1 MSNTKHKFSVLQAVR
16 LLLQILFFLFLPAL
30 YIGALNGVK
39 EIYQAIIHQ
48 SFSAALVPQIV
59 EAAVVIPVTV
69 LFGRFFCGWM
79 CAFGSFGEFIYMIF
93 HKVFRKKVRISEQT
107 DRLLKNVK
115 YIILAVLVI
124 AVWSFELPL
133 LSTASPWDAFGMLA
147 TVGKAPDFSYVMT
160 SLTVGFILLL
170 GIIAGSA
177 VIERFFCRYLC
188 PLGAIFAIV
197 SRPRIAKI
205 KKPSAQCGN
214 CRACTNKCAM
224 GIPLYKMDKVSTGE
238 CIHCMKCVTVCPR
251 GNADFTVARSD
262 VRPLLAGTAAAA
274 AMAGM
279 YCSAEFALNLTGTGT
294 TAAAAEAGSSTNR
307 TYRDG
312 TYEGSGTGFHGG
324 ITTVSVTVKNDK
336 ITDISTVSYQDN
348 DPFYNKAYPTVTSEI
363 ISNQSP
369 EVDTVSGATFSS
381 NGIMNAV
388 ADALSKAKV
397 SSVESAV
404 SSAMSSSESEAPDTQ
419 ENQNTEQGITSSAA
433 SSASQAS
440 SASSKASASSKSPAS
455 SASSSA
461 SNGQYKDGTY
471 SGTGN
476 GFRGATT
483 VSVAVSGGKI
493 TDISVESYQDDDR
506 FFNRAYSQVTQEILS
521 SQSAE
526 VDAVSGATFSSNG
539 IMSAVADALKN
550 AAKA

>member
-1 MSNTKHKFSVLQAVR
+1 MSNTKHKFPILQAVR
-16 LLLQILFFLFLPAL
+16 LLLQILFFLFIPAL
-30 YIGALNGVK
+30 YIGALNGIK
-39 EIYQAIIHQ
+39 EIYQAILHQ
-48 SFSAALVPQIV
+48 SFSTALVPQLV
-59 EAAVVIPVTV
+59 EAAVIIPVTV

-93 HKVFRKKVRISEQT
+93 HKVFPKKVRISERT
-107 DRLLKNVK
+107 DRLLKSVK

-133 LSTASPWDAFGMLA
+133 FSTASPWDAFGMLA
-147 TVGKAPDFSYVMT
+147 TVGKAPDFSYVTT
-160 SLTVGFILLL
+160 SLTAGFILLL

-188 PLGAIFAIV
+188 PLGAIFSIV

-279 YCSAEFALNLTGTGT
+279 YCSAEFALNLTGTKT
-294 TAAAAEAGSSTNR
+294 TAAAAETGNTSR
-307 TYRDG
+307 VYRDG

-324 ITTVSVTVKNDK
+324 TTTVSVTIKNDK

-348 DPFYNKAYPTVTSEI
+348 DPFYNKAYPAVTSEI
-363 ISNQSP
+363 IGSQSP

-404 SSAMSSSESEAPDTQ
+404 SSALSLPESEAAQAETPDTQ
-419 ENQNTEQGITSSAA
+419 ENQNTEQAASSSSAA
-433 SSASQAS
+433 PSA
-440 SASSKASASSKSPAS
+440 
-455 SASSSA
+455 
-461 SNGQYKDGTY
+461 NGSYKDGTY

-483 VSVAVSGGKI
+483 VSVVVAGGKI
-493 TDISVESYQDDDR
+493 TEVSVESYQDDDR
-506 FFNRAYSQVTQEILS
+506 FFNRAYSEVTQEIIS

-539 IMSAVADALKN
+539 IMSAVADALKS